1 MGESQTKPQ
10 LALAV
15 SLGENALNS
24 EKKTAAMNPMK
35 DDAT

>member
-15 SLGENALNS
+15 SLGENALIS
-24 EKKTAAMNPMK
+24 EKKNGSNESNEG
-35 DDAT
+35 